1 MIKKFGSLFAG
12 HVDFESVGFDAP
24 PVNDRWLSDEDLGGV
39 FDKAT
44 SIAKTLDSTGF
55 DTFWLAEHH
64 FQREGHEAIPNI
76 LMLAVHLAH
85 LTDKVKFG
93 CGFNILPAWHP
104 LRLAED
110 FAMADRLTGGRVIFG
125 IGRGYHT
132 REVETLGAPMVDKD
146 ANRELFEEQ
155 VEVLFKALNEPSFS
169 HHGKHYDI
177 PPKIQYRGYELEQ
190 ITLVP
195 APLNRPVDCWQPIVS
210 GSKSALDLMV
220 KYGIKGM
227 IGGGAAAGGAHDS
240 TVAAWR
246 DALVRGGREEAVLGE
261 DLIIGLAVF
270 IGESKE
276 KAVVEASKYFEENMK
291 MFAPLGFV
299 GGITDEQITAMS
311 DTTRIHSASL
321 PTLWDAANAGSWL
334 VGTPDDVIEGLSAYQ
349 ERFPGLEHV
358 NVGQVVGTPEQVIV
372 EQLQRFSEDVMP
384 VFKR

>member
-1 MIKKFGSLFAG
+1 
-12 HVDFESVGFDAP
+12 
-24 PVNDRWLSDEDLGGV
+24 
-39 FDKAT
+39 
-44 SIAKTLDSTGF
+44 
-55 DTFWLAEHH
+55 
-64 FQREGHEAIPNI
+64 
-76 LMLAVHLAH
+76 
-85 LTDKVKFG
+85 
-93 CGFNILPAWHP
+93 
-104 LRLAED
+104 
-110 FAMADRLTGGRVIFG
+110 
-125 IGRGYHT
+125 
-132 REVETLGAPMVDKD
+132 MVDND

-246 DALVRGGREEAVLGE
+246 DALVRGGREDAVLGE

>member
-1 MIKKFGSLFAG
+1 
-12 HVDFESVGFDAP
+12 
-24 PVNDRWLSDEDLGGV
+24 
-39 FDKAT
+39 
-44 SIAKTLDSTGF
+44 
-55 DTFWLAEHH
+55 
-64 FQREGHEAIPNI
+64 
-76 LMLAVHLAH
+76 

-132 REVETLGAPMVDKD
+132 REVETLGAPMVDND

-169 HHGKHYDI
+169 HHGTHYDI

-195 APLNRPVDCWQPIVS
+195 APLNRPVECWQPIVS

-220 KYGIKGM
+220 KHGIKGM

-246 DALVRGGREEAVLGE
+246 DALVRGGRQEAALGE

-270 IGESKE
+270 ISESKE
-276 KAVVEASKYFEENMK
+276 KAVAEASKYFEENMK

-299 GGITDEQITAMS
+299 SGITEEQITAMT

-321 PTLWDAANAGSWL
+321 PTLRDAVNAGSWL

-358 NVGQVVGTPEQVIV
+358 TVGQVVGTPEQVIV

-384 VFKR
+384 AFKR